1 MSEIGQIT
9 GSFFY
14 DWHGSRQAT
23 TEEIQYY
30 LQKWPCV
37 CARCLVCT
45 VILEFEN
52 ELGEEE

>member
-37 CARCLVCT
+37 CARCLICT